1 MKTSA
6 ESAPTGG
13 LDSTRSKAIQ
23 MVKQPV
29 SVNGVV
35 RWKDVGLADQ
45 AKSEQKER
53 KMVVLRHEIGDV
65 LRDVRQR

>member
-1 MKTSA
+1 
-6 ESAPTGG
+6 
-13 LDSTRSKAIQ
+13 

-45 AKSEQKER
+45 AMSEQKER
-53 KMVVLRHEIGDV
+53 KMVVL
-65 LRDVRQR
+65 

>member
-1 MKTSA
+1 
-6 ESAPTGG
+6 
-13 LDSTRSKAIQ
+13 

-45 AKSEQKER
+45 A
-53 KMVVLRHEIGDV
+53 
-65 LRDVRQR
+65 

>member
-1 MKTSA
+1 
-6 ESAPTGG
+6 
-13 LDSTRSKAIQ
+13 

-35 RWKDVGLADQ
+35 RWKDVGLAEQ

-65 LRDVRQR
+65 LRDVRQRQGR

>member
-1 MKTSA
+1 
-6 ESAPTGG
+6 
-13 LDSTRSKAIQ
+13 

-53 KMVVLRHEIGDV
+53 KMVVLV
-65 LRDVRQR
+65 TKSVMFCATFASVRAGPSVKSRQCPGFPGLPQ